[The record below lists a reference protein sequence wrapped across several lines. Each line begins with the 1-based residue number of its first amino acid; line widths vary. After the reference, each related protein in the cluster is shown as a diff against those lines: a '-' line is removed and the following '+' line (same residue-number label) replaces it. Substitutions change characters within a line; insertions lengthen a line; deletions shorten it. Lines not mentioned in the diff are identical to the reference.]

1 MAFGGK
7 QFHCQMSCDHELAN
21 EGARCSG
28 KNASYIT
35 IPFLKCSRFVVVV
48 FLYAATGKTF
58 ISCLLT
64 LIIIYNNVT
73 TNVLLTSLFSCII
86 YITILSKANKGVEL
100 YPIFLWCLARFLA
113 SITILET
120 QKANRAFL
128 SLISV
133 KYQDLSIKCKEIYS
147 APFSVSLE
155 PKTME
160 FRYKKLNNM
169 LFTNDKLFRFNMID
183 TLLFVL

>member
-28 KNASYIT
+28 KKASYIT

-86 YITILSKANKGVEL
+86 YITILSKANKRVEL
-100 YPIFLWCLARFLA
+100 YPIFFVVFGKVFGINYDFGNAKSKPCVP
-113 SITILET
+113 
-120 QKANRAFL
+120 L
-128 SLISV
+128 S
-133 KYQDLSIKCKEIYS
+133 KEH
-147 APFSVSLE
+147 
-155 PKTME
+155 
-160 FRYKKLNNM
+160 
-169 LFTNDKLFRFNMID
+169 
-183 TLLFVL
+183 